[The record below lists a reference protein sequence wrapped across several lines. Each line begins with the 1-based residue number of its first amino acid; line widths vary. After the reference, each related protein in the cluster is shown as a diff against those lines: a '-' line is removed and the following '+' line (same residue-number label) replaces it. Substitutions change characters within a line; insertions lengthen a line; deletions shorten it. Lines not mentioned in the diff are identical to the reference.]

1 MKNILI
7 LDDELGIRMS
17 LSLAFKKIYQV
28 YTASNSEEG
37 LNLMANHEI
46 HVCLLDLRLG
56 QEDGVFICKTIK
68 ERFPNV
74 EVILMTAY
82 GSVKTAVD
90 AMRNGSF
97 NYITKPVD
105 LDELKVV
112 IEKAIEHRSLNE
124 RVKDLSQTLEN
135 KYGVEGIIGESKP
148 MAQLFYQINRL
159 KDMDTNVIIYGESGT
174 GKELVA
180 KALHYSGNRKKARFV
195 AVNCAAIPANLLE
208 EELFGHKRGSFTGAS
223 TNRIGRFEY
232 AADGTIFLDEIG
244 EMPIELQSKLL
255 RALENREIT
264 PLGSNEPIPVTARIV
279 AATNRNLKEMVEQG
293 AFRRDLY
300 FRLHIVHLVVP
311 PLRERKE
318 DIPLLIQHFLGKY
331 NEKYGT
337 KIQGVD
343 KETRKWL
350 MAFDYSG
357 NVRELFSLLEYAAIF
372 CDGKLITL
380 KDLPGEPSGNEI
392 LSSTNG
398 WLLADMEKTHIL
410 RCLEEHGNSVPMTAK
425 ALGISDKGLRNKLE
439 KYKREQ

>member
-148 MAQLFYQINRL
+148 MAQLF
-159 KDMDTNVIIYGESGT
+159 
-174 GKELVA
+174 
-180 KALHYSGNRKKARFV
+180 H
-195 AVNCAAIPANLLE
+195 
-208 EELFGHKRGSFTGAS
+208 
-223 TNRIGRFEY
+223 GR
-232 AADGTIFLDEIG
+232 
-244 EMPIELQSKLL
+244 
-255 RALENREIT
+255 
-264 PLGSNEPIPVTARIV
+264 
-279 AATNRNLKEMVEQG
+279 
-293 AFRRDLY
+293 
-300 FRLHIVHLVVP
+300 
-311 PLRERKE
+311 
-318 DIPLLIQHFLGKY
+318 
-331 NEKYGT
+331 
-337 KIQGVD
+337 
-343 KETRKWL
+343 
-350 MAFDYSG
+350 
-357 NVRELFSLLEYAAIF
+357 
-372 CDGKLITL
+372 
-380 KDLPGEPSGNEI
+380 
-392 LSSTNG
+392 
-398 WLLADMEKTHIL
+398 
-410 RCLEEHGNSVPMTAK
+410 
-425 ALGISDKGLRNKLE
+425 
-439 KYKREQ
+439 

>member
-343 KETRKWL
+343 KETLKWL

>member
-1 MKNILI
+1 
-7 LDDELGIRMS
+7 
-17 LSLAFKKIYQV
+17 
-28 YTASNSEEG
+28 
-37 LNLMANHEI
+37 MANHEI
-46 HVCLLDLRLG
+46 HVSLLDLRLG

-343 KETRKWL
+343 KETLKWL